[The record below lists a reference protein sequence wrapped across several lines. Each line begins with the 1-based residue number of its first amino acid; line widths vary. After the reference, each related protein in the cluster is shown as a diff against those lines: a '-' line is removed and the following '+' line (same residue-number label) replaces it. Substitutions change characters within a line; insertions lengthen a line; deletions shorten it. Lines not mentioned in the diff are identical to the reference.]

1 MPILQFKFYMSC
13 YGGIYGGEGGGLHM
27 IQCLLFVWSG
37 VKLAIIHYIDV
48 YDFYVFYHIYITI
61 ILFWYSQRCFITV
74 FKLFHP
80 HTWIMKFCYIFMSNC
95 IPKYFIIFGLIWCN
109 CGGVDIHCVNIFFFK
124 LNFAYNM
131 FFGNICA

>member
-48 YDFYVFYHIYITI
+48 YNFYVFFQMYITI
-61 ILFWYSQRCFITV
+61 I
-74 FKLFHP
+74 
-80 HTWIMKFCYIFMSNC
+80 FCSNIYRDASYNSVYTFSPPNLGNDIFLHFNE
-95 IPKYFIIFGLIWCN
+95 
-109 CGGVDIHCVNIFFFK
+109 
-124 LNFAYNM
+124 
-131 FFGNICA
+131 